1 LFNRLKL
8 ESNEKYEGF
17 CAEGGNVPSTNLAVD
32 FVERKSLEY
41 EIQREEYPLFEWTED
56 QLLVSK
62 IHSKRRFPR
71 SPSSW
76 MGNTDEEI
84 DFQRMVETVSGV
96 LQQTDEIQETKPTV
110 SRTPGL
116 EVYLEEH
123 SVSVM
128 YESYCLGINVGDL
141 CAAHTLLQ
149 LKEGVKY
156 S

>member
-1 LFNRLKL
+1 
-8 ESNEKYEGF
+8 
-17 CAEGGNVPSTNLAVD
+17 
-32 FVERKSLEY
+32 
-41 EIQREEYPLFEWTED
+41 
-56 QLLVSK
+56 
-62 IHSKRRFPR
+62 
-71 SPSSW
+71 
-76 MGNTDEEI
+76 MGNRDEETG
-84 DFQRMVETVSGV
+84 FLRMVETVNGV

-123 SVSVM
+123 SVSVR
-128 YESYCLGINVGDL
+128 YESYCQGITVGDL